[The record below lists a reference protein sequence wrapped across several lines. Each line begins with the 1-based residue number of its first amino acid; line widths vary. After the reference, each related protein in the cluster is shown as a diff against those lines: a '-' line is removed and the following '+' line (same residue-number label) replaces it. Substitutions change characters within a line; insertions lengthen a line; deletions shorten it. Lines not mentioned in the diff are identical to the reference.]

1 MNLHLIDYVDAKIA
15 TMGNFVGKFMP
26 VDISVDSAYEEMLA
40 CSSNHTPAMIAAF
53 KEAVKYLAPVGN
65 FKRFNFSLG
74 DGRIASIQARF
85 NPTKNWPAFLI
96 PDGNLVIDPE
106 GKFAH
111 LLDTPVR
118 VATEWESL
126 AYIWQRLRTPQYGLD
141 VAQLAYLM
149 PWIRECLADFDGR
162 GLPVSTS
169 QVERKAIE
177 KELATIM
184 RDVDVLFFPRMSKA
198 LSEVMRSGKIL
209 FSQYRLID
217 AAYNHE
223 TLVMS
228 PITVECTPSLL
239 EPWLREHLAEALD
252 EWTRD
257 KAERTA
263 RQLEAVLKKAKAKRA
278 AKFDRRNPKGN

>member
-40 CSSNHTPAMIAAF
+40 CSAINTKPMIAAF

-149 PWIRECLADFDGR
+149 PWIRECLADFDGS
-162 GLPVSTS
+162 GLPVNTS
-169 QVERKAIE
+169 KVERKAIE

-209 FSQYRLID
+209 FSQYRMID
-217 AAYNHE
+217 AAYTHE
-223 TLVMS
+223 TLMHVAHYS
-228 PITVECTPSLL
+228 GAHAIPDRAV
-239 EPWLREHLAEALD
+239 AEGTYGRSVGGMD
-252 EWTRD
+252 
-257 KAERTA
+257 A
-263 RQLEAVLKKAKAKRA
+263 RQSRA
-278 AKFDRRNPKGN
+278 HRAPVRGSYHEVRR